1 LEDLVFKRIFD
12 VALSVFLLALTLP
25 LMASAAVIV
34 KLDSE
39 GPVIFRQERMGRN
52 FRRFWLYKLRT
63 MNLYGDGPAYTL
75 GADPRITRAGRW
87 LRKFKID
94 ELPQL
99 WNVLRGEM
107 SLVGPRPVIPSLAIE
122 FDCAYT
128 RLLSVRP
135 GLTDPA
141 SLRYSNE
148 TEILARAADPLRYF
162 KTVVT
167 PEKLRISQDYL
178 QRADALSDLSIMFWT
193 VLVLLSPSLRE
204 QFSRQI
210 PSELASRV
218 KPHRLSMPPL
228 NRKFQPFLEDSP
240 ANAPIDI
247 PAALI
252 KGTRRPRLVP
262 KGKVLSL

>member
-1 LEDLVFKRIFD
+1 MFKRLLD
-12 VALSVFLLALTLP
+12 VSLALFLLGLTLP
-25 LMASAAVIV
+25 LMVCAAILV
-34 KLDSE
+34 KMDSE

-63 MNLYGDGPAYTL
+63 MNLHGDGPAYTL

-99 WNVLRGEM
+99 WNVLCGDM

-128 RLLSVRP
+128 RLLTVRP

-193 VLVLLSPSLRE
+193 MLVLLSPSLRE
-204 QFSRQI
+204 RFSRQI
-210 PSELASRV
+210 PGEAARRV
-218 KPHRLSMPPL
+218 KPHRLSIPPR
-228 NRKFQPFLEDSP
+228 NRKFQPSLEDSP
-240 ANAPIDI
+240 AKAPIDI

-252 KGTRRPRLVP
+252 EGSRRPRLVR
-262 KGKVLSL
+262 KGKALSL